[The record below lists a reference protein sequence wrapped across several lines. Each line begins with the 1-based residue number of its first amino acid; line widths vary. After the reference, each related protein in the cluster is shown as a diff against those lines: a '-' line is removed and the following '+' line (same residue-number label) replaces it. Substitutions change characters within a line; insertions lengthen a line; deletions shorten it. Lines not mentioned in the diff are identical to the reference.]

1 VQVSDPR
8 EQLAVLEATPP
19 TQARMSR
26 PLVLL
31 FAVATG
37 VAVASLYY
45 AQPLLGTIRQQLHL
59 SGATAGL
66 LVTVAQ
72 LGYACGL
79 MLLLPLGDL
88 LERRRLVAGLMAA
101 AAVALLVMGSAR
113 SLPVLLAAAAL
124 VGLLSVVAQILV
136 PFAAALAGP
145 QERGR
150 VVGTVM
156 SGLLLGI
163 LLARTV
169 AGYLAELG
177 GWPTVYFVAAAL
189 MLAMA
194 IALRLALPR
203 QPGTTGLRYPALIG
217 SVFTLVR
224 TEPVLRLRMTY
235 GALTFAEF
243 SILWTSLTF
252 LLTGAPYHYSE
263 GTVGLFGLAGVA
275 GAVIAS
281 MAGRL
286 ADRGHSN
293 MATGVAAV
301 TMLVVW
307 VPLAFGQ
314 SNLALLLLGIVVL
327 DLGIQLMH
335 VTSQSEVYRL
345 RPEAR
350 SRLNSA
356 YMTAYFTG
364 GATGSAL
371 ASYAFAQ
378 WGWTGVCAVG
388 AAFGAATTLVWL
400 RTLATTA
407 HATN

>member
-1 VQVSDPR
+1 
-8 EQLAVLEATPP
+8 
-19 TQARMSR
+19 
-26 PLVLL
+26 
-31 FAVATG
+31 
-37 VAVASLYY
+37 
-45 AQPLLGTIRQQLHL
+45 
-59 SGATAGL
+59 
-66 LVTVAQ
+66 
-72 LGYACGL
+72 
-79 MLLLPLGDL
+79 
-88 LERRRLVAGLMAA
+88 
-101 AAVALLVMGSAR
+101 
-113 SLPVLLAAAAL
+113 
-124 VGLLSVVAQILV
+124 
-136 PFAAALAGP
+136 
-145 QERGR
+145 
-150 VVGTVM
+150 
-156 SGLLLGI
+156 
-163 LLARTV
+163 
-169 AGYLAELG
+169 
-177 GWPTVYFVAAAL
+177 
-189 MLAMA
+189 
-194 IALRLALPR
+194 
-203 QPGTTGLRYPALIG
+203 
-217 SVFTLVR
+217 
-224 TEPVLRLRMTY
+224 
-235 GALTFAEF
+235 
-243 SILWTSLTF
+243 
-252 LLTGAPYHYSE
+252 
-263 GTVGLFGLAGVA
+263 VGLFGLAGVA